1 MVEHKQVYIFGAM
14 FHKGEGTRH
23 IEGHSRGILTV
34 TYRQPPR
41 TQTHGTPPP
50 PRPPVQKCNHKAQN
64 ATHASERELYVTAL
78 AAARITTV
86 TQPSRT

>member
-41 TQTHGTPPP
+41 TQTHGTPPLP
-50 PRPPVQKCNHKAQN
+50 ALLYKNVITKRKMRHMHRKESCMLQLWPQRESRP
-64 ATHASERELYVTAL
+64 
-78 AAARITTV
+78 
-86 TQPSRT
+86 